1 MVDVEITQIQPV
13 EIVPNPI
20 DPQQIV
26 VEQIKPIELIPL
38 HNVGEY
44 GTKFSKILGNVF
56 TVSIL
61 QTEHNL
67 ESPIGIFLFTASG
80 TNVSAEWSIIGT
92 TVNVFS
98 NINLLNHKLIIF

>member
-1 MVDVEITQIQPV
+1 MVDVEITQIQPI
-13 EIVPNPI
+13 EIVSTPI
-20 DPQQIV
+20 DPLQIV

-67 ESPIGIFLFTASG
+67 LSPIGIFMFTASG
-80 TNVSAEWSIIGT
+80 TYVSVEWSIIGT
-92 TVNVFS
+92 TVNIYS
-98 NINLLNHKLIIF
+98 NVSLLNHKLIIF